1 MKKNDIPDRDMKN
14 NIQEDMSLIPAGT
27 FEMGDSCQEGS
38 HDEYPI
44 HTVELDAFYM
54 DTHLVS
60 IKKYRKFVQQ
70 TGSQPIPDWIGKF
83 APTDNHPIIGITWHD
98 ANNYAKWAGK
108 RLPTEA
114 EWEYA
119 ARGGLEKKR
128 YPWGNEIDR
137 TLANFENPSGDSKW
151 DNTRQQ
157 RLILWIRKRS
167 RLSKEESW
175 DKTSPVGYFAPNAY
189 GLYDMSGNVWEWCAD
204 WYKPDFYQNSPQ
216 KNPQGPLNG
225 KYRVLRGG
233 SWHDDWYNLR
243 VSARASDQPE
253 STSYLRQRQGF
264 RCAMDIP

>member
-1 MKKNDIPDRDMKN
+1 MNAV
-14 NIQEDMSLIPAGT
+14 S
-27 FEMGDSCQEGS
+27 SC
-38 HDEYPI
+38 
-44 HTVELDAFYM
+44 
-54 DTHLVS
+54 DTSVL
-60 IKKYRKFVQQ
+60 
-70 TGSQPIPDWIGKF
+70 
-83 APTDNHPIIGITWHD
+83 PTDNLRYHPSNVPQGC
-98 ANNYAKWAGK
+98 Y

-128 YPWGNEIDR
+128 YLWGNEIDR

-175 DKTSPVGYFAPNAY
+175 DKTSPVGYFAPNKY

-204 WYKPDFYQNSPQ
+204 WYKPDFYQNSPPQ
-216 KNPQGPLNG
+216 NPQGPLNG

-243 VSARASDQPE
+243 VSARASPRPH
-253 STSYLRQRQGF
+253 RQQGHEARLWRSLG
-264 RCAMDIP
+264 RCFALPAQ